1 MERKL
6 KICYYK
12 LLEIQLHLQLY
23 SDNIYLN
30 GSSNEYTERT
40 LAMYIYVLKIMFTED
55 KKGGGHDRRHPLL
68 VLYEDI
74 NQKLTKY
81 LEFT

>member
-12 LLEIQLHLQLY
+12 LLEIQLRLQLY

-30 GSSNEYTERT
+30 GSSNAYTERT
-40 LAMYIYVLKIMFTED
+40 LAMYIHICIQNYVHRRQ
-55 KKGGGHDRRHPLL
+55 KGGGGMTADIPFLYYT
-68 VLYEDI
+68 YEDI

-81 LEFT
+81 F